1 MRATRL
7 SSVYPALLT
16 AQAGIHKMPACFF
29 RRPYN
34 AFYTQPMTPLSN
46 KVSRTKT
53 VERIASVVGPQ
64 GLLTDPRDLEP
75 YVVDWRG
82 VYRGATPAV
91 VRPAS
96 TKEVAAVVRICA
108 ETATPIV
115 PQGGN
120 TGMCGASVPRA
131 DGSELVLSLARM
143 NRVLEIDTFNDT
155 ITAEAGCV
163 LANIQQAA
171 ADADRF
177 FPLSLGAEGSCQI
190 GGNLSTNAGGVN
202 VLRYGNARDLA
213 LGLEVVLPD
222 GRIWNGLRALR
233 KDNTGYD
240 LKHLFIGAEG
250 TLGVI
255 TGAVLKLFP
264 RPGATTTAWTA
275 VPHPEAAL
283 EFLALLRRHCGDRV
297 AAYELIS
304 RNCLDLVLR
313 HIPGARDPLPKTHD
327 WYVLTDLSDTRTG
340 RGLRNELERAL
351 EAAMENGFVLDAV
364 IAENEAQVKALW
376 RVRES
381 IPEAAQAKAGILY
394 RHDIAVAVSKVPAFI
409 RDAHAA
415 LVERFPGVDII
426 CFGHLGD
433 GNMHYNAFVPGRDR
447 RAAGTRIAREL
458 SRTVYDMVQRYQ
470 GSFSAEHGIGLAKI
484 EELRRYKSAVEVEL
498 MRTLKHALDP
508 GNMMNPGKVL

>member
-1 MRATRL
+1 VRATRL

-16 AQAGIHKMPACFF
+16 AQAGIHKMPACFY

-163 LANIQQAA
+163 LANTQQAA

-264 RPGATTTAWTA
+264 RPGATT
-275 VPHPEAAL
+275 
-283 EFLALLRRHCGDRV
+283 
-297 AAYELIS
+297 S
-304 RNCLDLVLR
+304 RGEM
-313 HIPGARDPLPKTHD
+313 IARDPVTRAVPVRPCPTCPSVPCRRPNARVRCGTGMFGAAAPRGDDPAVPPHPVLADAPHGRFDRLPIDSRTCGSAGSN
-327 WYVLTDLSDTRTG
+327 SDSSPSRSSRAGRSPRPSSCSPTG
-340 RGLRNELERAL
+340 R
-351 EAAMENGFVLDAV
+351 AA
-364 IAENEAQVKALW
+364 
-376 RVRES
+376 RS
-381 IPEAAQAKAGILY
+381 
-394 RHDIAVAVSKVPAFI
+394 
-409 RDAHAA
+409 
-415 LVERFPGVDII
+415 
-426 CFGHLGD
+426 
-433 GNMHYNAFVPGRDR
+433 
-447 RAAGTRIAREL
+447 T
-458 SRTVYDMVQRYQ
+458 
-470 GSFSAEHGIGLAKI
+470 
-484 EELRRYKSAVEVEL
+484 
-498 MRTLKHALDP
+498 
-508 GNMMNPGKVL
+508 